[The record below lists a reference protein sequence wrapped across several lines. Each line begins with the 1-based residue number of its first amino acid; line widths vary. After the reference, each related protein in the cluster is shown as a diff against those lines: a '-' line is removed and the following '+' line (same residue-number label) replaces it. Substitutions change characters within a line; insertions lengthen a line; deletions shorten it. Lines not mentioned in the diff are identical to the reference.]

1 VNTPRRSREASASV
15 NCSSHAAGSQVRG
28 RGVCNTTETATG
40 MGRAKLTLAHA
51 RTECAS
57 MRAKGWIET
66 GLTSLQA
73 AERAVSPLLEAGAS
87 SHLTH
92 LWAPL
97 PRSQSGSHSRT
108 IDARLVMESRSGCGV
123 AYDGLVVGAVEC
135 WAEGV
140 GSRRNGRGSMQ
151 GGRTRG

>member
-1 VNTPRRSREASASV
+1 
-15 NCSSHAAGSQVRG
+15 
-28 RGVCNTTETATG
+28 

-51 RTECAS
+51 RTECAG

-73 AERAVSPLLEAGAS
+73 AQRAVSPLLDAGS
-87 SHLTH
+87 SPHLTH
-92 LWAPL
+92 LRTAL
-97 PRSQSGSHSRT
+97 PRSHSVSHSR
-108 IDARLVMESRSGCGV
+108 AVEACLVMESRSGCSV

-140 GSRRNGRGSMQ
+140 GSRGNRRGSMQ